1 MCFGAVRAQCG
12 AQTIVRGVCAPS
24 PEQDD
29 TVSSLCPAPVHRRQA
44 SLRCARCAARNPT
57 EKGKPGASR
66 GRKARGL
73 TPCEIARLPVH
84 TRKVRTS
91 HVVPFQPYSPRHS
104 GAWPPRVADKGTD
117 GDRAVAKSTTN
128 IRGLDSPGRRPTT
141 WRLNT
146 ARCRQFH
153 SHQTHIS
160 CIDRRRGA
168 ADRSARRDAGGRCR
182 DRIRLPEA
190 PRRDGALRSQADEM

>member
-12 AQTIVRGVCAPS
+12 AQTIVRGA
-24 PEQDD
+24 
-29 TVSSLCPAPVHRRQA
+29 
-44 SLRCARCAARNPT
+44 CAAVARTGRHGVVPLSSPGSPPSSELEMRPMCRRNPT

-91 HVVPFQPYSPRHS
+91 HEVPFQPYSPRHS

-128 IRGLDSPGRRPTT
+128 IRGLDSPGRRPTIG
-141 WRLNT
+141 RLNT

-190 PRRDGALRSQADEM
+190 PRRDGALRRKADEM